1 MFSFDVFETYL
12 FLSRATVF
20 KVIYHV
26 DKIIDKKMK
35 YKNCSI
41 TTTCWNGFP
50 FAIWER
56 TCWHHSD
63 RRERKTIVALV
74 SSSSCTFQNCCF
86 RFNYFINEKKKGK
99 MSEVHS
105 YFHNSYSKIK
115 TTSYN
120 GRNIFLN
127 IWMMFTSI
135 EIEKLWKVLKLNFS
149 PMIQVH
155 TIFCIL
161 GWL

>member
-74 SSSSCTFQNCCF
+74 SSSSSCTFQNCCF
-86 RFNYFINEKKKGK
+86 RFNYFFNEKKKWK
-99 MSEVHS
+99 CQKFIH
-105 YFHNSYSKIK
+105 
-115 TTSYN
+115 
-120 GRNIFLN
+120 IF
-127 IWMMFTSI
+127 II
-135 EIEKLWKVLKLNFS
+135 HILKLKLLRTMVGTFFS
-149 PMIQVH
+149 IYEWCSLQ
-155 TIFCIL
+155 L
-161 GWL
+161 K